1 MKKLISV
8 RLEEED
14 YAKLLAVAK
23 PFGGVGKWIS
33 NMLGGVGGSPAKAN
47 PLPPAQHIPK
57 EVKKEVLKKAFTDKD
72 FKPPFAL
79 CKKCGVMNSRCVC

>member
-14 YAKLLAVAK
+14 YVKLLAVAK

-33 NMLGGVGGSPAKAN
+33 TMLNAGPVREISTISGTSIIKT
-47 PLPPAQHIPK
+47 
-57 EVKKEVLKKAFTDKD
+57 KKEAVEVVKD
-72 FKPPFAL
+72 LPKNRVTHSPTCTCMMCKPP
-79 CKKCGVMNSRCVC
+79 KG